1 MKKYIKIYRDDEI
14 YKQEADS
21 QKDWSALNS
30 GEKSE
35 VTYSIVEEHY
45 WQKGI
50 DINAQRLR
58 GFFRITKLS

>member
-1 MKKYIKIYRDDEI
+1 MEKYIKLYKHNEI

-21 QKDWSALNS
+21 QRDWSVLDS
-30 GEKSE
+30 SEKSE